1 MRSEGNGVRSEG
13 NVVTCRIAG
22 QSLSR
27 QAKPATLMSR
37 GFMRHSPLPGRSRG
51 PTFLCP
57 LACTDSTACCCE
69 VDWLW
74 GCLCRRLYTRVHVRM
89 RDDEKAIPDTT
100 NQTTSIVH
108 TDLGIAAPAQ
118 QGARDACLM
127 AAAAYVRGTYPA
139 ACQRQE
145 AALQDAVC
153 PLRLWCLAM
162 ASRAWLSSL

>member
-57 LACTDSTACCCE
+57 LAGTDSTACCCE

-74 GCLCRRLYTRVHVRM
+74 GCLCRRLHTRVHVRM
-89 RDDEKAIPDTT
+89 RDDKKADLIPR
-100 NQTTSIVH
+100 SRRLHVH
-108 TDLGIAAPAQ
+108 TDLGIAAPDQ
-118 QGARDACLM
+118 QAAKDACLM
-127 AAAAYVRGTYPA
+127 AAAADARGSCPA

-145 AALQDAVC
+145 AELQDAVC
-153 PLRLWCLAM
+153 PPRLWCWAM
-162 ASRAWLSSL
+162 ALRASLSSL